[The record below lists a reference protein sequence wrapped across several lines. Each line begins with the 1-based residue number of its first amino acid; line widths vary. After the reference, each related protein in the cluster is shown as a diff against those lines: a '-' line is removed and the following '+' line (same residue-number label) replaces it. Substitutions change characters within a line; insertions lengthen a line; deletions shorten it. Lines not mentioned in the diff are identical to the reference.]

1 MHQVRF
7 HLLQWLDQNSKAALH
22 HTQRILMLFVS
33 FRGIG
38 TRNSFTDHLFAALQ
52 GITKISMKE
61 NSYWNMSSSKQL
73 KDPIDYASSTW
84 CMKELTKIVD
94 WVQETGPSVL
104 PVFYDVT
111 PSEVRKQSGQ
121 FGEAFTEHEERPQNE
136 EIEKIVQEVI
146 NILGYNQI
154 SSFGDDLVDIHSGV
168 KRMEDFLD
176 LDANEVV
183 LVCRPNLGAL
193 DLPYSKNLIE
203 MPDLR
208 GVPHIQKLNL
218 RECVEIVR
226 IDPSIG
232 ILKELTYLNLKNC
245 ENLLVDLNIIFGLNS
260 LEKLNLSGCSK
271 LQNSH
276 LLKKPK
282 ETELLENVDI
292 NRSAIQSS
300 TSSALK
306 VLMWPFHFLS
316 SRKPEESFGLLLPYL
331 PSFPCLYSLDLSFC
345 NLLKIPDAIGNLHSL
360 EDLNLRGNKFV
371 TLPNTIKQLSKL
383 KYLNLEHCKQLK
395 YLPELPTTKEK
406 TLNQYWRWGIYA
418 FDCPKLSEMEHCHS
432 MVYSWMMQHFK
443 VYLKSSSHYG
453 MNSVIPG
460 TKIPRWFIKKNVGSS
475 ISMDLSR
482 VIEDLY
488 CRGVACCAIFVAHDD
503 PNNNFDNWR
512 GPPYD
517 YIEFGFENLTNM
529 CSLTF
534 PVPILFKRALVT
546 VGFDH
551 LLIMFFSRELLTDL
565 ARVRS
570 NGLDIVKFV
579 ANSGPYYE
587 GLRLEVKSCG
597 PSSTIQIKHDVLWKL
612 FIQKAQTINNCLEV
626 DFALVNLTS
635 TVDADIIVMT
645 HYPSTEKMFAHRAL
659 KLLDGL
665 GKVSQT
671 VK

>member
-1 MHQVRF
+1 MKK
-7 HLLQWLDQNSKAALH
+7 LKK
-22 HTQRILMLFVS
+22 LFK
-33 FRGIG
+33 RC
-38 TRNSFTDHLFAALQ
+38 
-52 GITKISMKE
+52 TKTT
-61 NSYWNMSSSKQL
+61 SSSNSNQGN
-73 KDPIDYASSTW
+73 I
-84 CMKELTKIVD
+84 EINN
-94 WVQETGPSVL
+94 PSRGTML
-104 PVFYDVT
+104 
-111 PSEVRKQSGQ
+111 
-121 FGEAFTEHEERPQNE
+121 
-136 EIEKIVQEVI
+136 
-146 NILGYNQI
+146 
-154 SSFGDDLVDIHSGV
+154 
-168 KRMEDFLD
+168 
-176 LDANEVV
+176 
-183 LVCRPNLGAL
+183 CRPNLGAL

-460 TKIPRWFIKKNVGSS
+460 TKIPRWFIKQNVGSS

-570 NGLDIVKFV
+570 NGLDTVKFV

-597 PSSTIQIKHDVLWKL
+597 YHLLFEDHLQRFKSNMMFSGNSS
-612 FIQKAQTINNCLEV
+612 
-626 DFALVNLTS
+626 S
-635 TVDADIIVMT
+635 
-645 HYPSTEKMFAHRAL
+645 
-659 KLLDGL
+659 
-665 GKVSQT
+665 
-671 VK
+671 

>member
-1 MHQVRF
+1 MF
-7 HLLQWLDQNSKAALH
+7 LLQ
-22 HTQRILMLFVS
+22 
-33 FRGIG
+33 
-38 TRNSFTDHLFAALQ
+38 
-52 GITKISMKE
+52 
-61 NSYWNMSSSKQL
+61 
-73 KDPIDYASSTW
+73 
-84 CMKELTKIVD
+84 
-94 WVQETGPSVL
+94 
-104 PVFYDVT
+104 
-111 PSEVRKQSGQ
+111 
-121 FGEAFTEHEERPQNE
+121 
-136 EIEKIVQEVI
+136 
-146 NILGYNQI
+146 
-154 SSFGDDLVDIHSGV
+154 
-168 KRMEDFLD
+168 
-176 LDANEVV
+176 
-183 LVCRPNLGAL
+183 CRPNLGAL

-460 TKIPRWFIKKNVGSS
+460 TKIPRWFIKQNVGSS

-570 NGLDIVKFV
+570 NGLDTVKFV

-597 PSSTIQIKHDVLWKL
+597 YHLLFEDHLQRFKSNMMFSGNSS
-612 FIQKAQTINNCLEV
+612 
-626 DFALVNLTS
+626 S
-635 TVDADIIVMT
+635 
-645 HYPSTEKMFAHRAL
+645 
-659 KLLDGL
+659 
-665 GKVSQT
+665 
-671 VK
+671 